1 MGESKENSVLSGLVD
16 LSKIDGRIA
25 VRKAVLKEAE
35 AERDK
40 RNKAFS
46 VLYNEKK
53 RREELLAEKK
63 AACSREEKAV
73 KHEREKIN
81 ERRAAL
87 NTLSNYKLQ
96 QAAEREID
104 YVSKQIGQR
113 EDLLLNLMRDIEGLE
128 RKLEE
133 VLEIVRGAEAE
144 QVSFDSKITTR
155 ISEAQSEIETLSAL
169 REKQAQ
175 DIEDKQTLVIYNRLV
190 ARFPLDPIVEVVN
203 RESCKACFMKLGPQV
218 PVQIARGDMVKCPG
232 CGRLLKLPAD
242 SE

>member
-1 MGESKENSVLSGLVD
+1 MGESKENSVLSALVD
-16 LSKIDGRIA
+16 LSKIDGRLA
-25 VRKAVLKEAE
+25 VQKAVLKEVE
-35 AERDK
+35 AEREK
-40 RNKAFS
+40 RKKAFS
-46 VLYNEKK
+46 VLYGEKK
-53 RREELLAEKK
+53 RREDLLVEKRS
-63 AACSREEKAV
+63 ACDREEKAV
-73 KHEREKIN
+73 KYERDKIN

-113 EDLLLNLMRDIEGLE
+113 EEMLLNLMREIEGLE
-128 RKLEE
+128 KQLKE

-144 QVSFDSKITTR
+144 QVSFDSKIISR
-155 ISEAQSEIETLSAL
+155 IEEAQSEIETLSAL

-175 DIEDKQTLVIYNRLV
+175 DIEDKQTLMLYNRLV
-190 ARFPLDPIVEVVN
+190 ARFPSDPIAEVVN

-218 PVQIARGDMVKCPG
+218 PVQIARGDVVKCPG